1 VKIRFS
7 LLALA
12 GLLLAVT
19 TVPAAA
25 RFHTKLTKSNPGVD
39 STLAAAP
46 KVIELWWNE
55 KPEVSLTTIVVQST
69 AADSAKVPL
78 GKVRSSADMMGVAA
92 DVAGPV
98 PPGKYVVKWKT
109 AGKDGHA
116 VRGTFNF
123 SISK

>member
-1 VKIRFS
+1 MKIRFS
-7 LLALA
+7 LIALA

-19 TVPAAA
+19 TVPAGA
-25 RFHTKLTKSNPGVD
+25 RFHTKLTKSNPGAD

-46 KVIELWWNE
+46 KVVELWWNE
-55 KPEVSLTTIVVQST
+55 KPEVSLTTVVVQST
-69 AADSAKVPL
+69 AADSAKVSL
-78 GKVRSSADMMGVAA
+78 GKLRSSADLMGVAA
-92 DVAGPV
+92 DVTGPV
-98 PPGKYVVKWKT
+98 APGKYVVKWKT